1 MTLSHPF
8 LSCLHSASYSSTF
21 SNLAFKLIDPVKLL
35 LPVPH
40 DLFFFLTNSN
50 MPLSL
55 CSLPLRSLEC
65 ACPLPCTPFPWRCD
79 ILLPR
84 LPSSL
89 ALPSQSLLVS
99 ILLFVK
105 DLLCS
110 YYRISLCFFFFFFH
124 LLVWLFPPLCIDG
137 LHISSPEF
145 FPEPQTHIFR
155 CYSWSHLHNLQGTLM
170 YRCELLLKHTDTHTY
185 TVCFN
190 SMFPFLGNGLSIQL
204 SKAEI
209 IFRHFLLPH

>member
-1 MTLSHPF
+1 MCLSTTMYPFPLALWHP
-8 LSCLHSASYSSTF
+8 LATSSVF
-21 SNLAFKLIDPVKLL
+21 SGTSFSVSPGFYFTVCQGFVVLL
-35 LPVPH
+35 LQDFPV
-40 DLFFFLTNSN
+40 
-50 MPLSL
+50 
-55 CSLPLRSLEC
+55 
-65 ACPLPCTPFPWRCD
+65 
-79 ILLPR
+79 
-84 LPSSL
+84 
-89 ALPSQSLLVS
+89 
-99 ILLFVK
+99 
-105 DLLCS
+105 
-110 YYRISLCFFFFFFH
+110 FFFFSFH
-124 LLVWLFPPLCIDG
+124 LLVWLFPHLCIDG